1 MRKVRAHLIIEG
13 IVQGVFFRANTKD
26 TAFSHNVNGWVRNT
40 RDGKVEAMLEG
51 DEEAVKKVI
60 KWCRQGPSGAMVDS
74 VDIKWLDYT
83 GEFTGFNI
91 TR

>member
-1 MRKVRAHLIIEG
+1 MKKVRAHIIIKG
-13 IVQGVFFRANTKD
+13 IVQGVFFRANTQD
-26 TAFSHNVNGWVRNT
+26 VAVSHGVHGWVRNT
-40 RDGKVEAMLEG
+40 MDGGVEAMLEG
-51 DEEAVKKVI
+51 EEEAVKKVI
-60 KWCRQGPSGAMVDS
+60 KWCRQGPPGAMVDS